1 MKKESASQK
10 KVHRVMTEFADKN
23 LHPRMHAVNRGTGVT
38 STHAYEIPALAPE
51 DGSPAET
58 LVMALARQNE
68 TYGVS
73 YQTEAGF
80 FQAADIPT
88 VICGPG
94 SITQAHKPDEFVSLE
109 QVESC
114 SGFMDRLVAHALQ

>member
-1 MKKESASQK
+1 MPQ
-10 KVHRVMTEFADKN
+10 
-23 LHPRMHAVNRGTGVT
+23 
-38 STHAYEIPALAPE
+38 

-68 TYGVS
+68 TFGVS
-73 YQTEAGF
+73 YQTEAGY
-80 FQAADIPT
+80 FQQADIPT

-94 SITQAHKPDEFVSLE
+94 SITQAHKPDEYISLS

-114 SGFMDRLVAHALQ
+114 SQFMDRLVAHAAQ